1 MSSTVTNE
9 GWHRTTDFT
18 EFPFAIWTATLAVNH
33 AQSIANG
40 FSQHIRYNHIQEK
53 TTCAYAHTWPWYGV
67 LHIIRLYRDNS
78 IKGQVCSTSYM
89 IYVNNVKQKFRENTS
104 QTPHGLSTDLPPQQ
118 NPTIPI
124 DENPLLFKALITC
137 FVFSAASTY
146 IIHARLK

>member
-1 MSSTVTNE
+1 
-9 GWHRTTDFT
+9 
-18 EFPFAIWTATLAVNH
+18 
-33 AQSIANG
+33 
-40 FSQHIRYNHIQEK
+40 
-53 TTCAYAHTWPWYGV
+53 
-67 LHIIRLYRDNS
+67 
-78 IKGQVCSTSYM
+78 M

-146 IIHARLK
+146 IIHARIKEGNQKDVLTNCEYEDHLIAHHFEYIDI